1 MKTLLVALFITLI
14 FSTSSAFAHTDH
26 GKISPK
32 VATQIAAKATQK
44 LTFKDFGFKVGKLS
58 ESWKNLTSED
68 FKLHA
73 AEANRYIV
81 SANNKLENK
90 TIYFL
95 MTMSG
100 EVLKVNQ
107 EANF

>member
-1 MKTLLVALFITLI
+1 MKNLIAALFITLTLG
-14 FSTSSAFAHTDH
+14 TSSAIAHSDH

-32 VATQIAAKATQK
+32 AAIQIATKATQQ
-44 LTFKDFGFKVGKLS
+44 LTFKDFGFNVGKLNDN
-58 ESWKNLTSED
+58 WKNLTTED
-68 FKLHA
+68 FKLYS

-81 SANNKLENK
+81 SANNKSENE

-100 EVLKVNQ
+100 EVLSVNSK
-107 EANF
+107 AKF

>member
-1 MKTLLVALFITLI
+1 MKNLIAALFIILM
-14 FSTSSAFAHTDH
+14 FSTSSTFAHTGH
-26 GKISPK
+26 GEISPK
-32 VATQIAAKATQK
+32 AAIEIAAKATKQ

-58 ESWKNLTSED
+58 DSWKNLTTED

-73 AEANRYIV
+73 TEASRYVV
-81 SANNKLENK
+81 SANNRSENK

-100 EVLKVNQ
+100 DVLKVNS
-107 EANF
+107 EAKF

>member
-1 MKTLLVALFITLI
+1 MKNLITALFITLM

-32 VATQIAAKATQK
+32 VAMQIAAKATQQ
-44 LTFKDFGFKVGKLS
+44 LTFKDFEFKVGKLS
-58 ESWKNLTSED
+58 ESWKNLTSDD

-73 AEANRYIV
+73 AEANHYVV
-81 SANNKLENK
+81 SANNKSENQ

-100 EVLKVNQ
+100 EVLKVNS
-107 EANF
+107 EAKF

>member
-1 MKTLLVALFITLI
+1 MKNIIAALFITLI

-32 VATQIAAKATQK
+32 EAMKIAAKAIQK

-58 ESWKNLTSED
+58 ENWKYLTKND
-68 FKLHA
+68 FKLYA

-81 SANNKLENK
+81 SANNKSENK

-95 MTMSG
+95 MSMSG

-107 EANF
+107 EAKF